1 MLLLLLSELLMLA
14 SCAQALKL
22 SDFVPATEET
32 QITCQQARKSN
43 RLSFCVY
50 FSIDMCKFQREAA
63 AAIGLRLQVIL
74 HSLRVQH
81 TQCLTLSFQP
91 LRLQSA
97 AHRLKSMRTVRQV
110 LGISCCV
117 IIVS

>member
-1 MLLLLLSELLMLA
+1 MRRALREAEVRCMLLLMLLLLLELLMLA

-32 QITCQQARKSN
+32 QIACQQARKSSC
-43 RLSFCVY
+43 LSFCVY

-74 HSLRVQH
+74 YSLRVQ
-81 TQCLTLSFQP
+81 LPRAMFDLEFS
-91 LRLQSA
+91 
-97 AHRLKSMRTVRQV
+97 TVAFAEC
-110 LGISCCV
+110 ST
-117 IIVS
+117 